1 MADIPLAVLLEGDYG
16 YKVQVFDTGD
26 TMAVLAEQG
35 RGSGGRRPRG
45 AVPARRRSQG
55 ERCRAATRR
64 CPDDLTI
71 ADAGFVEMESVEIYR
86 AG

>member
-26 TMAVLAEQG
+26 TMAVLAKKVADQVAGVLVAPFPTEAVLRVRVQG
-35 RGSGGRRPRG
+35 SADPL
-45 AVPARRRSQG
+45 
-55 ERCRAATRR
+55 
-64 CPDDLTI
+64 PDELTI
-71 ADAGFVEMESVEIYR
+71 ADAGFVEMESIEIYR